1 MGVLER
7 VATPKRVRLLILFR
21 QAGSEEARSQK
32 EFKPGKQA
40 NKLQPNTTPNACC
53 ACCRAL
59 RRCASREPEEIKVGA
74 RTCARE
80 DLLCVLE
87 SRRPPLLRLLRQQ
100 PHQLVLHSAPGI
112 GSSCSAAGVRS
123 GDAGAAGGQEHPAR
137 GGVCQLLPRLLILR
151 GCIPL
156 PRQGVRQKL
165 QGSGGGKALS
175 PCAAH
180 WNHHDS
186 TSACGA
192 AAARQQAQGKAP
204 RLWQRGCG
212 LACSR
217 PTGTPIEAPSAAPS
231 TVLLSR
237 LAPFTAGARSARGI
251 SQGQAHCA
259 AGVREGV
266 HTAQLAAAAGTLM
279 RSARGVHQLCAQPSI
294 LST

>member
-1 MGVLER
+1 MLER

-40 NKLQPNTTPNACC
+40 HKLQPNTTPNACC

-100 PHQLVLHSAPGI
+100 PHQLVLHSAPGTRTCY
-112 GSSCSAAGVRS
+112 STAGIRS
-123 GDAGAAGGQEHPAR
+123 GDARAARGQEHPAR
-137 GGVCQLLPRLLILR
+137 VGVCQLLPRLLILR

-156 PRQGVRQKL
+156 PRQGEGQRL
-165 QGSGGGKALS
+165 QGSGGGEALS

-180 WNHHDS
+180 WNHHGS

-204 RLWQRGCG
+204 RLWRRGCG
-212 LACSR
+212 ACLQQTHGHAYRSAQRRPQHRAPQPASAFHCRGMSTRAHQPRARALHSR
-217 PTGTPIEAPSAAPS
+217 CAGGRAHSPTRSAA
-231 TVLLSR
+231 
-237 LAPFTAGARSARGI
+237 
-251 SQGQAHCA
+251 
-259 AGVREGV
+259 E
-266 HTAQLAAAAGTLM
+266 TLM
-279 RSARGVHQLCAQPSI
+279 RSARGVHELCAQPSI